1 MYSGHNKDL
10 IKCLLLCHVYSGH
23 NKDLIK
29 HLLLSVQWSQQ
40 RSDQVPVVVLS
51 AQWSQQRLDQAP
63 VVVLSVQWSQQRPD
77 QVPVVY
83 TMVTTKTRSSACCC
97 VPFLRLWY
105 QPSTTIS
112 FVLLVPKNLLLCFP
126 FSLLVVI
133 IFACIHFLQVLCSF
147 ASRLLIQLVCPHGLL
162 CAFWNSISVSPIA
175 VICLLLFNSLTEC
188 KTSSFFNVGLKTFVA

>member
-1 MYSGHNKDL
+1 
-10 IKCLLLCHVYSGH
+10 
-23 NKDLIK
+23 
-29 HLLLSVQWSQQ
+29 
-40 RSDQVPVVVLS
+40 
-51 AQWSQQRLDQAP
+51 
-63 VVVLSVQWSQQRPD
+63 
-77 QVPVVY
+77 
-83 TMVTTKTRSSACCC
+83 MVTTKTRSSACCC

-188 KTSSFFNVGLKTFVA
+188 KTSSFFNVGLKTFVAWVTWWCGEVKCPSKHDSDNLGLLLHSTMIWITGDGCSTTCRVAYTCRLDQVHPNPPAKTMLLCGLCLCGLCLCGLCLCGD